1 MKGGGSIP
9 KVPVHEVTKGL
20 LCPINNWI
28 YTVCILFY
36 LLLEFRVQVIKYAC
50 FNSPEPKGVEE
61 GIKIFHINIQREIQ
75 ELKNCRLQCC
85 L

>member
-36 LLLEFRVQVIKYAC
+36 LLLEFRVPVIKYAC
-50 FNSPEPKGVEE
+50 FNSPEPKGSKK
-61 GIKIFHINIQREIQ
+61 G
-75 ELKNCRLQCC
+75 LKYFI
-85 L
+85 